1 MSQLD
6 TLQESENP
14 MSTHTDSKR
23 TSRSHDTAVSRRVAR
38 HEKNLDRYLAERAF
52 RRLLGSQKVGE

>member
-1 MSQLD
+1 MSA
-6 TLQESENP
+6 
-14 MSTHTDSKR
+14 HTDSKR